1 MNLGLTGYMGLACAA
16 LFAGCVVL
24 WKLYDAADERA
35 DRAEQAL
42 KVEEANAKIVTKY
55 VDRIV
60 KVPGPTVVRER
71 LVGRVCHTIDV
82 PGPGSADGAPGADP
96 GDRRPDPAGDL
107 AADLPACQRNKMK
120 LEALQEVLRPQ
131 L

>member
-1 MNLGLTGYMGLACAA
+1 VNLTGALAIAVAVLGLSCLGL
-16 LFAGCVVL
+16 
-24 WKLYDAADERA
+24 WNLYAAADERA
-35 DRAEQAL
+35 DRAEKIL
-42 KVEEANAKIVTKY
+42 EVEAANASIVTKY

-60 KVPGPTVVRER
+60 KVPGPAVVRER

-82 PGPGSADGAPGADP
+82 PSPGRPDAEAGADP
-96 GDRRPDPAGDL
+96 GDRQPDEAGAL
-107 AADLPACQRNKMK
+107 AADLAACQRNKMK